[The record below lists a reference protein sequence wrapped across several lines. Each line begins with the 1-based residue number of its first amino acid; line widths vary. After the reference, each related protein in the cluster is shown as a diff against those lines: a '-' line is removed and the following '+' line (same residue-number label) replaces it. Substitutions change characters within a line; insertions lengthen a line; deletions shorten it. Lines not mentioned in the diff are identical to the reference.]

1 MNKNLL
7 ITFENKDI
15 EVLVLDEQILFNPY
29 DVAECLDM
37 TESAVRMA
45 ISKMNENQVKTVR
58 NSNVKDIDFR
68 KLANRGENFLTE
80 SGLYKLIFKSHK
92 EEAERFQ
99 DWVTDEVLPT
109 LRKSG
114 VVVLEHAEP
123 EAIDYQAKYGKY
135 RIRKTF
141 SESNDLRATYEEFA
155 ALSKIERAAK
165 RIDNKDRIRSC
176 KAIINV
182 LEEKIANEVL
192 TLRASEL
199 IAIQELIG
207 DIQYDITKLSNK
219 LNGGQKSAMT
229 KQIAQLKDELN
240 MATSDYYEIPK
251 HGFSV
256 NYMYSYD
263 ELNRKV
269 CKSRAYQTWISKL
282 NLNEYLPIELPNV
295 SLEEPL
301 RVSLCY
307 ICKESFDVENMNKS
321 ILDEVANYY
330 NFNDNIISEVR
341 SKRVGIC
348 DEYYDGKI
356 YIKIENIEGYD
367 DNE

>member
-1 MNKNLL
+1 MKQQNEI
-7 ITFENKDI
+7 ITLNNELFGQVRVVSIN
-15 EVLVLDEQILFNPY
+15 DESYFIGK
-29 DVAECLDM
+29 DVAEALGYKDTDQAVRKHVDDEDKLSRRIDGSRNM
-37 TESAVRMA
+37 TVINESGVYSLIFGSKLESA
-45 ISKMNENQVKTVR
+45 KQ
-58 NSNVKDIDFR
+58 
-68 KLANRGENFLTE
+68 
-80 SGLYKLIFKSHK
+80 FK
-92 EEAERFQ
+92 R
-99 DWVTDEVLPT
+99 WVTSEILPT
-109 LRKSG
+109 LRRSG

-135 RIRKTF
+135 KIRKTF
-141 SESNDLRATYEEFA
+141 NESNDLRATYEEFA

-219 LNGGQKSAMT
+219 LNGGKKSAMT

-240 MATSDYYEIPK
+240 MTTNDYYEIPK

-263 ELNRKV
+263 EPNRKV
-269 CKSRAYQTWISKL
+269 CKSRAYQSWISKL
-282 NLNEYLPIELPNV
+282 NLNEYLPVELPNV

>member
-1 MNKNLL
+1 MTNLQIFKNNQFGE
-7 ITFENKDI
+7 IRTVI
-15 EVLVLDEQILFNPY
+15 V
-29 DVAECLDM
+29 
-37 TESAVRMA
+37 
-45 ISKMNENQVKTVR
+45 NENIYFIGSDIASGLGYKNTRDAIKRHVDSEDKADVVFHDGSQNR
-58 NSNVKDIDFR
+58 NAIGIN
-68 KLANRGENFLTE
+68 E
-80 SGLYKLIFKSHK
+80 SGLYSLILSSELSNAKDYK
-92 EEAERFQ
+92 R
-99 DWVTDEVLPT
+99 WVTSEILPT
-109 LRKSG
+109 LRRSG

-141 SESNDLRATYEEFA
+141 TESTDLRATYEEFA

-165 RIDNKDRIRSC
+165 RIDNRDRIRSC

-240 MATSDYYEIPK
+240 MTTNDYYEIPR

-256 NYMYSYD
+256 NYMYSFD
-263 ELNRKV
+263 ESNKKV

-282 NLNEYLPIELPNV
+282 NLNEYLPVELPNV

-301 RVSLCY
+301 RISLCY

-341 SKRVGIC
+341 SKRIGTC
-348 DEYYDGKI
+348 DEYYEGKI
-356 YIKIENIEGYD
+356 FIKITNID
-367 DNE
+367 DADED

>member
-1 MNKNLL
+1 MNKNEIKILKQQNIL
-7 ITFENKDI
+7 GKEFVVYGD
-15 EVLVLDEQILFNPY
+15 VLEPLFLAK
-29 DVAECLDM
+29 DVAEMIDYDI
-37 TESAVRMA
+37 SNV
-45 ISKMNENQVKTVR
+45 SKMVK
-58 NSNVKDIDFR
+58 NVDDDEKIIAR
-68 KLANRGENFLTE
+68 TNNTSATFLTE
-80 SGLYKLIFKSHK
+80 DGLYEVLMQSRKPIAKAFKK
-92 EEAERFQ
+92 EVKEILKQLRRTGAVITEAA
-99 DWVTDEVLPT
+99 TDE
-109 LRKSG
+109 S
-114 VVVLEHAEP
+114 
-123 EAIDYQAKYGKY
+123 IDYQTKYGKY
-135 RIRKTF
+135 RIRRTF
-141 SESNDLRATYEEFA
+141 NESSNLRATYEEFA
-155 ALSKIERAAK
+155 ALSKIECAAK

-192 TLRASEL
+192 TLRPSEL
-199 IAIQELIG
+199 IAIQELIN

-219 LNGGQKSAMT
+219 LNGGKKSAMT
-229 KQIAQLKDELN
+229 KKISQLKDELN
-240 MATSDYYEIPK
+240 MATNDYYEIPK

-263 ELNRKV
+263 EPNRKV
-269 CKSRAYQTWISKL
+269 CKSRAYQSWISKL
-282 NLNEYLPIELPNV
+282 NLNEYLPVELPNV

>member
-1 MNKNLL
+1 
-7 ITFENKDI
+7 
-15 EVLVLDEQILFNPY
+15 
-29 DVAECLDM
+29 
-37 TESAVRMA
+37 
-45 ISKMNENQVKTVR
+45 
-58 NSNVKDIDFR
+58 
-68 KLANRGENFLTE
+68 
-80 SGLYKLIFKSHK
+80 
-92 EEAERFQ
+92 
-99 DWVTDEVLPT
+99 
-109 LRKSG
+109 
-114 VVVLEHAEP
+114 
-123 EAIDYQAKYGKY
+123 
-135 RIRKTF
+135 
-141 SESNDLRATYEEFA
+141 
-155 ALSKIERAAK
+155 
-165 RIDNKDRIRSC
+165 
-176 KAIINV
+176 
-182 LEEKIANEVL
+182 
-192 TLRASEL
+192 
-199 IAIQELIG
+199 
-207 DIQYDITKLSNK
+207 
-219 LNGGQKSAMT
+219 MT

-240 MATSDYYEIPK
+240 MTTNDYYEIPK

-263 ELNRKV
+263 EPNRKV
-269 CKSRAYQTWISKL
+269 CKSRAYQSWISKL
-282 NLNEYLPIELPNV
+282 NLNEYLPVELPNV